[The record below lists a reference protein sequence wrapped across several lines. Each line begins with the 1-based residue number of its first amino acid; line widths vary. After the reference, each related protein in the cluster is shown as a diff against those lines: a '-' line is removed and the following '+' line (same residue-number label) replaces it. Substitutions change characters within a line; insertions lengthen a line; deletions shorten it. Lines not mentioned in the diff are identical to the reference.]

1 MGKIISVA
9 NQKGGVGKTTTAVN
23 LAACLALSG
32 RKILVVDMDPQGNAS
47 SGLGVNLRE
56 NQKGVYELLTGGV
69 LLNQVIYATEIDTLK
84 VIPSST
90 DLAGA
95 EIELVERDHREKI
108 LSLALNG
115 ANEEYEFVVI
125 DCPPSLGLLTLNA
138 LTASDSVLIP
148 MLC

>member
-56 NQKGVYELLTGGV
+56 SQKGVYELLGGDAY
-69 LLNQVIYATEIDTLK
+69 LDQVIYPTEIDTLK
-84 VIPSST
+84 IIPSNA

-108 LSLALNG
+108 LSLALRG
-115 ANEEYEFVVI
+115 ANEEYEFIVI
-125 DCPPSLGLLTLNA
+125 DCPPSL
-138 LTASDSVLIP
+138 VF
-148 MLC
+148 